1 MTARHSCNAG
11 GQKADHS
18 RTAASAHLVTYGTC
32 VNTTTGALRPI
43 LLSCAAHPP
52 HPLCLTP
59 AAGSVIKKA
68 DLVSATD
75 DKTYATNSLPH
86 YYTVDWQKAYV
97 RVYADGALL
106 TEFNSS
112 ANAGWSSPNK
122 PALLRLSLWSVAGL
136 YSGPIAAWQVA
147 YSSFFD
153 ARRIVC
159 NKAVSAAGVRPDQML
174 PVVEP
179 PVQQQPAAQAAVL
192 PAVRPKSPPPARP
205 ANEPPAVNM
214 PPGHEKPKNNWAPA
228 PAAP

>member
-1 MTARHSCNAG
+1 M
-11 GQKADHS
+11 
-18 RTAASAHLVTYGTC
+18 
-32 VNTTTGALRPI
+32 
-43 LLSCAAHPP
+43 
-52 HPLCLTP
+52 
-59 AAGSVIKKA
+59 
-68 DLVSATD
+68 SATG

-153 ARRIVC
+153 ARRIIC
-159 NKAVSAAGVRPDQML
+159 SKAVSAASLRQQDQVL
-174 PVVEP
+174 PVVAP
-179 PVQQQPAAQAAVL
+179 LVQQQQPTAQAPVL
-192 PAVRPKSPPPARP
+192 PAVKPKSPPPARP

-214 PPGHEKPKNNWAPA
+214 PPGHEKPRNSWAPA